1 LRTPSDGGVV
11 VSTGTSSRIHSGVG
25 STIACAAESQKDVRV
40 DLKPPARIRD
50 SSIFR
55 TLHREATECAICG
68 WAPPLEAHH
77 VLARSQGGDDV
88 RANLVMLDPVCH
100 QRITVNDE
108 VARTLLGEHLMA
120 KRWDVIDYVIK
131 RLAELHPEAEEP
143 GRDWLRRR
151 LFIENE

>member
-1 LRTPSDGGVV
+1 
-11 VSTGTSSRIHSGVG
+11 
-25 STIACAAESQKDVRV
+25 
-40 DLKPPARIRD
+40 
-50 SSIFR
+50 
-55 TLHREATECAICG
+55 
-68 WAPPLEAHH
+68 
-77 VLARSQGGDDV
+77 V